1 MTNTPSP
8 PPFGL
13 FIRSHKSNAF
23 DIADA
28 LGFQDNMDALSVSI
42 FDDGPD
48 TMAIQALFETEG
60 QAMACFNAREFDKA
74 MQDSDLKNGAVE
86 SFVAQLPDE
95 DWVSLSQAGLPPVP
109 AGRFFVYGSHDAD
122 KIPASVQHPIEIN
135 AGLAFGTGHH
145 GTTRGCLLIFDNL
158 LEQGFSKSRILDLGC
173 GAGIL
178 AIAAAKALNT
188 SILATD
194 IDPDAKMVT
203 QQNAAINSVTP
214 LVEAHIA
221 DGFETPILKDKVFD
235 LIFANILAG
244 PLTELAP
251 QISTALAPKAYV
263 ILSGILD
270 DQANWVAKAFSGQ
283 GLNVTPQQSLKG
295 WTSLLAQKP

>member
-1 MTNTPSP
+1 MTSSKTQ

-13 FIRSHKSNAF
+13 FIRSHKSAAF
-23 DIADA
+23 DIADT
-28 LGFQDNMDALSVSI
+28 LGFESDTEALAVSI
-42 FDDGPD
+42 FEDGPD
-48 TMAIQALFETEG
+48 TMAVQALFETED

-74 MQDSDLKNGAVE
+74 ME

-122 KIPASVQHPIEIN
+122 KIPAGVTHPIEIN

-158 LEQGFSKSRILDLGC
+158 LDQGLTPERVLDLGC

-178 AIAAAKALNT
+178 AIAAAKAL
-188 SILATD
+188 SQPILATD

-203 QQNAAINSVTP
+203 QQNAQLNNVAAQI
-214 LVEAHIA
+214 EAHVA
-221 DGFETPILKDKVFD
+221 DGFDAPVLKDKQFD

-244 PLTELAP
+244 PLTGLAP
-251 QISTALAPKAYV
+251 DITAALAPKGYV

-270 DQANWVAKAFSGQ
+270 EQADWVAKAFTDQ
-283 GLNVTPQQSLKG
+283 GLNVMPQDSLKG
-295 WTSLLAQKP
+295 WTSLLAQKPA

>member
-1 MTNTPSP
+1 MTSPKSP

-13 FIRSHKSNAF
+13 FIRSHKSDAF

-28 LGFQDNMDALSVSI
+28 LGFENDMGALAVSI
-42 FDDGPD
+42 FEDGPD
-48 TMAIQALFETEG
+48 TMAVQALFETED

-74 MQDSDLKNGAVE
+74 MQESGVKSGVME
-86 SFVAQLPDE
+86 SFVTQLPDE
-95 DWVSLSQAGLPPVP
+95 DWVSLSQQGLPPVP

-122 KIPASVQHPIEIN
+122 KIPDGVLHPIEIN

-158 LEQGFSKSRILDLGC
+158 LEQGLRPKRVLDLGC

-178 AIAAAKALNT
+178 AIAAAKALGQ

-203 QQNAAINSVTP
+203 DQNAALNGVG
-214 LVEAHIA
+214 AHIDAHVA
-221 DGFETPILKDKVFD
+221 DGFDAPVLKGKSFD

-244 PLTELAP
+244 PLTGLAP
-251 QISTALAPKAYV
+251 EISAALAPSGYV

-270 DQANWVAKAFSGQ
+270 EQADWVAKAFAEQ
-283 GLNVTPQQSLKG
+283 GLNVMPQDSLKG
-295 WTSLLAQKP
+295 WTSLLAQKS